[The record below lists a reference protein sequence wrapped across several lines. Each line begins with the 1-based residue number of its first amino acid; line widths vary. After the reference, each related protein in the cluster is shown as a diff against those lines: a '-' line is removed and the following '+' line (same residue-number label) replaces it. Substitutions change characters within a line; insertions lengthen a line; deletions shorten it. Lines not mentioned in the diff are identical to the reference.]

1 MHGRYDRRAE
11 MKDGTKIVVAEKLV
25 YTCEE
30 IQGILGISRSTAY
43 RLIKAH
49 VFHTV
54 RIGAQYRISKK
65 SFDTWLEKEE
75 CLYE

>member
-1 MHGRYDRRAE
+1 
-11 MKDGTKIVVAEKLV
+11 MKDGSKIDATEKLV

-30 IQGILGISRSTAY
+30 IQRILGISRSTAY
-43 RLIKAH
+43 RLIKTH

-65 SFDTWLEKEE
+65 SFDAWLEKEE
-75 CLYE
+75 GLYE